1 MKNIIFGTGIVVTL
15 TTLGFVLAGQLELT
29 TFGVINTTVLSIL
42 YGWYQKLMKD
52 TVSED
57 LSLSNLELE
66 YVKHNHRELTKE
78 ADFLNHTLLDTH
90 ELLVRSENLR
100 DQELKAYQSTVENLK
115 LKLDSAT
122 AILPEL
128 QKVVESTTDE
138 VKETKPKRKRNTK
151 K

>member
-42 YGWYQKLMKD
+42 YGWYQKLMKNEV
-52 TVSED
+52 TEELV
-57 LSLSNLELE
+57 LSNLELE
-66 YVKHNHRELTKE
+66 YVKHNH
-78 ADFLNHTLLDTH
+78 N
-90 ELLVRSENLR
+90 ELLKEV
-100 DQELKAYQSTVENLK
+100 
-115 LKLDSAT
+115 DSAT

-128 QKVVESTTDE
+128 QKVVESTIEE

>member
-42 YGWYQKLMKD
+42 YGWYQKLTKD
-52 TVSED
+52 DVIE
-57 LSLSNLELE
+57 SNNALMDIVEE
-66 YVKHNHRELTKE
+66 VIKNTSKELTLMEYQLIEIEK
-78 ADFLNHTLLDTH
+78 
-90 ELLVRSENLR
+90 LR
-100 DQELKAYQSTVENLK
+100 NQELKAYQSTVENLR
-115 LKLDSAT
+115 LKLDNET
-122 AILPEL
+122 VILPEL
-128 QKVVESTTDE
+128 QKVVESTIEE

>member
-52 TVSED
+52 VVSESNNALMD
-57 LSLSNLELE
+57 IVEEVIKNTSKELSLME
-66 YVKHNHRELTKE
+66 YQLIETEKLRE
-78 ADFLNHTLLDTH
+78 
-90 ELLVRSENLR
+90 
-100 DQELKAYQSTVENLK
+100 QELKAYQSTVENLR
-115 LKLDSAT
+115 LKLDNAT

-128 QKVVESTTDE
+128 QKVVEDAVETD
-138 VKETKPKRKRNTK
+138 KPKRKRNTK